1 MLNEILEELK
11 IELSDED
18 LNEDMLTSKVKSA
31 YREVKLLRNY
41 PSHYSDEKIASDMER
56 YFNHIKNIALYDY
69 LKIGAEGEKSHDE
82 NGINREYSDR
92 STLFSGIVRIAR
104 V

>member
-11 IELSDED
+11 IEIDDSD
-18 LNEDMLTSKVKSA
+18 LNEDMLFSKIKSA
-31 YREVKLLRNY
+31 YREVKLARNY

-69 LKIGAEGEKSHDE
+69 LKVGAEGEFAHDE
-82 NGINREYSDR
+82 NGINRQYSDR
-92 STLFSGIVRIAR
+92 STLFRGIVSIAR
-104 V
+104 I

>member
-18 LNEDMLTSKVKSA
+18 LNEDMLSSKVKSA
-31 YREVKLLRNY
+31 YREVKLLRKY
-41 PSHYSDEKIASDMER
+41 PSHYSDEKITSDMEQ

-69 LKIGAEGEKSHDE
+69 LKIGAEGEKSHNE
-82 NGINREYSDR
+82 NGINREYSER
-92 STLFSGIVRIAR
+92 STLFRGIVSIVRI
-104 V
+104 